1 MSRVALVL
9 VPDFRDSLKKL
20 AFRMPVWILE
30 TPENR
35 VAAQDTWH
43 MAEEWP
49 QVDVTIFN
57 GAPSKREEWAAQIGM
72 IDLHVRIST
81 LEVIGS
87 EMTLPA
93 RAALTELGFDRFETT
108 REGFRAKRTIT
119 SPTRRA

>member
-20 AFRMPVWILE
+20 AFRMPVWIVE

-35 VAAQDTWH
+35 LAAQEAWH

-49 QVDVTIFN
+49 QIDVTVFK
-57 GAPSKREEWAAQIGM
+57 GAPGNREEWVGKIEM
-72 IDLHVRIST
+72 IDMHVEITT

-93 RAALTELGFDRFETT
+93 RAALTEVGFDRFESTND
-108 REGFRAKRTIT
+108 GFRAKRSTA
-119 SPTRRA
+119 SPARRA